1 MKTVLLT
8 LLLFLSSCAG
18 FRDVPADG
26 GLRQQ
31 LIETLTVFGDAA
43 VRLKGTEL
51 LREKAPHLLPL
62 VDKAPVDGQ
71 VSLAEMV
78 SFVQNAD
85 AATIVMLGAIYFQ

>member
-1 MKTVLLT
+1 MKTALLT

-18 FRDVPADG
+18 FRETPADG